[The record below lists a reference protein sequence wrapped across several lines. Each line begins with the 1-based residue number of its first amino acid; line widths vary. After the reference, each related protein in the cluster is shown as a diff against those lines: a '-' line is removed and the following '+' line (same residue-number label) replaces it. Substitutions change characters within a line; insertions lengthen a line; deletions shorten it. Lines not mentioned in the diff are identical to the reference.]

1 MTTTTHP
8 IASTHR
14 AVAALIAAAL
24 AVGLTVALMLA
35 LTTRGATA
43 PTGRPAVGASTPPIT
58 ESFSVG
64 TVNSGPDNPTHVV
77 STLCSELANATPG
90 SPAAFRLAD
99 TALGSC

>member
-8 IASTHR
+8 IASTHH
-14 AVAALIAAAL
+14 VVTALIAAAV

-35 LTTRGATA
+35 LSTGGSSA
-43 PTGRPAVGASTPPIT
+43 PANRPADASAPAIT
-58 ESFSVG
+58 GPGFVG
-64 TVNSGPDNPTHVV
+64 TVNSGPDNPTRVV
-77 STLCSELANATPG
+77 SSLCSELANATPG